1 MAAAAR
7 GPVRSRFGR
16 RLLRRTGWIVG
27 APLAVFRFLRQDI
40 VLRELPGAG
49 ATLPLPLPP
58 EERSRDDGGGAGV
71 GALSHKVY
79 RAVLRECT
87 LSAERLIRIIAPVSG
102 SSLRSQLLVL
112 NG

>member
-1 MAAAAR
+1 
-7 GPVRSRFGR
+7 
-16 RLLRRTGWIVG
+16 VG

-49 ATLPLPLPP
+49 ATLPLPP